1 MQSKTFEVKLDNFKG
16 PLHVLLELIE
26 KRKLSIN
33 EVSLSEVT
41 DEFISLYQKEDK
53 DFLAD
58 FIVIAST
65 LILIKSR
72 SLMPEIPLTHE
83 EEMESE
89 DLQTRLKALQAL
101 KKQSAILSSFV
112 SENSR
117 LFDINLHKDDEL
129 YISFDFP
136 PNLSVK
142 SVQYAMEEL
151 LRSTKQ
157 EDNNIKV
164 KRRKFKDLQQ
174 VMKDLLRKLR
184 NLQKISFKEISG
196 KTKEDKL
203 VSFLAILEL
212 ARREEVILNQNKND
226 IIVESVK
233 IDTPYYG

>member
-1 MQSKTFEVKLDNFKG
+1 MQNKTFEVQLDNFKG

-33 EVSLSEVT
+33 EVSLSAVT

-89 DLQTRLKALQAL
+89 DLQTRLKALQTL

-117 LFDINLHKDDEL
+117 LFDINLPKNDEL

-136 PNLSVK
+136 PNLSAKVVQ
-142 SVQYAMEEL
+142 SVAEEL
-151 LRSTKQ
+151 LLHIKQ
-157 EDNNIKV
+157 EDVKVKV

-174 VMKDLLRKLR
+174 VMKDLLRQLR
-184 NLQKISFKEISG
+184 NLQKTSFRAISG